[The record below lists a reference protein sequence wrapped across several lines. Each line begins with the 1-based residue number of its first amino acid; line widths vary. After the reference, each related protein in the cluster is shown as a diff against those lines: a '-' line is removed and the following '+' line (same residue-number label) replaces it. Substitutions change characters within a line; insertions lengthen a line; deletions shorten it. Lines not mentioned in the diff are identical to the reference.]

1 MHATKRLGHTT
12 LLLLMLLGLGC
23 KMQAQQ
29 YVVSELPTQAQLPV
43 ASIHCLMQDSEGFMW
58 YGTSGGGLCRDNGY
72 QIDVWRNGNR
82 SSRFINSNNVTCIAE
97 GHGNRIWFGT
107 RQGLYC
113 IDKASYSLSQPVKEL
128 VDKNI
133 DALYCDRKGRIWVNS
148 GRDIFCCNAQGK
160 ILSNCKTEGSLNQ
173 FFDDGNRLWI
183 SVWNGGLH
191 AMDKQDFDAG
201 KCNFRQ
207 QPWHLD
213 TWPVNMVKAHEPG
226 CYWMSTW
233 GRGIGYYEPKAG
245 KLTLQPATQ
254 GSVGKQQVID
264 LRIDSSQGILWATT
278 MDNIYAYTIQ
288 GKTLQPMSTDRFIP
302 RGNKILDHMTED
314 RNGNLYVSGFTPHT
328 FIISTDNNQIKN
340 YPVPPMSTLT
350 GFPLLADRVVA
361 DGDGFWIW
369 QGRIGLTHYDPSAES
384 ITEANFHNFRR
395 CIAQRKDNGGIWA
408 VDDNQLYWITCTAGK
423 VEEKQIASTEGY
435 IISLCDKGDGHLW
448 IGTNNAIYCYATI
461 SGQMKQVAKT
471 EGKVISLA
479 VADDQTVYAIV
490 EGQGVWKQE
499 GKGQVKRI
507 CQNEEDFNSLAMLNG
522 STLIAATMQGSV
534 YLLAGNGTSLEK
546 DTEMSL
552 ANGDMIKDIK
562 TDRMGHVWILA
573 DQYAIEHNPQNH
585 AFRIFR
591 NTNPFINVS
600 YFYSLEPTQ
609 NGMLLNGA
617 GAFCA
622 INSSQALN
630 SDASQGV
637 RPIVTSIAMG
647 DSVCL
652 VGQGQKSLQIP
663 RDQHMFTIRL
673 STLDVLHASEI
684 SYAYRL
690 KGQNK
695 EWIYLPQGVNTI
707 TIADLPK
714 GTYQLEAKATDTNG
728 CWGAEWQCLAIERP
742 PYWYETWWAHLIYI
756 VLALGT
762 VAGLWYLNRRIHWLE
777 TLQRKR
783 KELSLSEI
791 NLQPEETN
799 KAKFDEQLLRQAIAS
814 VEQHLDDPDF
824 NVERF
829 AEDLCMSRMN
839 LYRKMQAQ
847 TGLTPSEFIRDIR
860 LKKAAQLILHGP
872 KMPITEVAE
881 RVGFSSSG
889 YFSKCFKQK
898 FGVLPTEYTSKE
910 QSPT

>member
-133 DALYCDRKGRIWVNS
+133 DALYCDRKGRIWVDS

-207 QPWHLD
+207 QPWTLD

-562 TDRMGHVWILA
+562 TDRMGHVWIMA

-728 CWGAEWQCLAIERP
+728 CWGAEWQCLEIERP